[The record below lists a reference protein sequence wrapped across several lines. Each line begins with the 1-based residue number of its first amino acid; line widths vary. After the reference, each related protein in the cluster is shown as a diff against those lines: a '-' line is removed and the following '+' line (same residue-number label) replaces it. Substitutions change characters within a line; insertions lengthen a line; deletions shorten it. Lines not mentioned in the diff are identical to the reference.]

1 LYNILAI
8 TNAMLHHV
16 NTHIIYYRD
25 EAAKKCKVSGHC
37 LLLEAPGEDDE
48 LFRDEDTVLSSRM
61 FQKRVSLEF
70 NASCLDE
77 EEDED
82 EDEGDFS
89 SSIA

>member
-1 LYNILAI
+1 
-8 TNAMLHHV
+8 M
-16 NTHIIYYRD
+16 
-25 EAAKKCKVSGHC
+25 
-37 LLLEAPGEDDE
+37 LLEAPGEDDG

-70 NASCLDE
+70 NASCVEED